1 VRTETKHRL
10 CRNFDF
16 NTCAF
21 WPLNRAP
28 YFINIVFNRI
38 IGTLITNRTADGK
51 FMNLTRNL
59 ILYASLD
66 RFRFLKQ
73 SYIAKIM
80 GVAFLGTHIPLLT
93 LLFSFILSNSLP
105 LATTIHV
112 LVIALIATLAGTAAT
127 LYALH
132 HLLTPV
138 ILTSAA
144 LQNYLNTKTLPKLP
158 TGFTDEAGTLMADT
172 AQTLH
177 ELDELIQY
185 ISHYDELTGLPN
197 RELFCSQLHQDF
209 SQTDN
214 HQPLVGLLLVSID
227 DFPIMSQGLDRETL
241 RLFLRAFVQRLKAC
255 LEPMHSLACIGTDEF
270 AIAITDI
277 NTLESVINLAQL
289 VLSTQAKSFSIEGT
303 LIRPTASIGIAIN
316 TLQNTQDVDSL
327 LQQAQIALRQAK
339 QRGCKQYQ
347 FYSPEMN
354 VQLQERFALENALHG
369 ALERSE
375 FSVYY
380 QPIVCLSNGQIVG
393 LEALVRW
400 QHPELGLIS
409 PVKFIPIAEAN
420 GLIVPI
426 GEWVLRTACAQT
438 YAWQI
443 AGWSPLRISVNLS
456 ARQFEQSNLA
466 EVVSQILKETRL
478 DASDLE
484 LEVTESSLVVDI
496 QRSVNTLK
504 QLRELG
510 ISVALD
516 DFGTGYS
523 SLNYLKRFP
532 VNMLKIDRSFVQD
545 LISNPDSA
553 AITDA
558 IIALAQSLKLSITAE
573 GIETQEQLHYLQ
585 SKGCDEGQ
593 GFYFSRPI
601 PAEAMRQL
609 LTTKM
614 IAENDFTAMAR

>member
-1 VRTETKHRL
+1 
-10 CRNFDF
+10 
-16 NTCAF
+16 
-21 WPLNRAP
+21 
-28 YFINIVFNRI
+28 
-38 IGTLITNRTADGK
+38 
-51 FMNLTRNL
+51 
-59 ILYASLD
+59 
-66 RFRFLKQ
+66 
-73 SYIAKIM
+73 
-80 GVAFLGTHIPLLT
+80 
-93 LLFSFILSNSLP
+93 
-105 LATTIHV
+105 
-112 LVIALIATLAGTAAT
+112 
-127 LYALH
+127 
-132 HLLTPV
+132 
-138 ILTSAA
+138 
-144 LQNYLNTKTLPKLP
+144 
-158 TGFTDEAGTLMADT
+158 
-172 AQTLH
+172 
-177 ELDELIQY
+177 
-185 ISHYDELTGLPN
+185 
-197 RELFCSQLHQDF
+197 
-209 SQTDN
+209 
-214 HQPLVGLLLVSID
+214 
-227 DFPIMSQGLDRETL
+227 
-241 RLFLRAFVQRLKAC
+241 
-255 LEPMHSLACIGTDEF
+255 
-270 AIAITDI
+270 
-277 NTLESVINLAQL
+277 

-303 LIRPTASIGIAIN
+303 LVRPTASIGIAIN
-316 TLQNTQDVDSL
+316 TLQNAQDVDSL